1 MPFCI
6 LNVLDKLKINAISTP
21 EKLLNLLR
29 AHNVKLVNLM
39 FLENSLNNWVD
50 ILSEKQNDR
59 NNP

>member
-6 LNVLDKLKINAISTP
+6 LNVVSKLKVNAIPTP
-21 EKLLNLLR
+21 EKLLNALR
-29 AHNVKLVNLM
+29 ADNVKLVNLM
-39 FLENSLNNWVD
+39 FLKDSLNNWVD